1 MEMLNNSIY
10 PSIFTRKSTRSYSS
24 APIPED
30 ILSKLRTFIDATVP
44 LFPSEQSVFVIQPH
58 KGSTMKISAYA
69 KNEQTA
75 LINLAFMLQQMDL
88 FLQSNGMGALWTASV
103 RATDKQMNGL
113 PYGICLVFGVAE
125 GNLTRTGASEYKRK
139 KADEIS
145 NNPDFIAVEAVR
157 LAPSTQ
163 NLQPWFVSCEDGY
176 IDFYLKKGGV
186 VYDNVLK
193 KLHSLDMGIAIC
205 HAVLALQNA
214 GYKPTVDIKN
224 DAPDKKGYTYCL
236 SLINI

>member
-1 MEMLNNSIY
+1 MLNNSIY
-10 PSIFTRKSTRSYSS
+10 PAIFTRKSTRSYSN

-30 ILSKLRTFIDATVP
+30 TLSKLSAFIDEAVP
-44 LFPSEQSVFVIQPH
+44 LFPSEQSAFAIQSH
-58 KGSTMKISAYA
+58 KGSAMKISAYA

-88 FLQSNGMGALWTASV
+88 FLQSNEIGALWTASV

-113 PYGICLVFGVAE
+113 PYGICLVFGMA
-125 GNLTRTGASEYKRK
+125 GSNLTRTSTSEYKRK

-145 NNPDFIAVEAVR
+145 NKPDFIAIEAIR

-176 IDFYLKKGGV
+176 IDFYLKRGGV

-214 GYKPTVDIKN
+214 GYKPTVDIKT

-236 SLINI
+236 SLMNIDL